1 MVDEKRL
8 ALSVAVELSYFNN
21 NYQQWLYEYIHENGM
36 IKQEQLIDLRQY
48 RDDDS
53 LTQEQ
58 MIEILIQ
65 KKATPQPR
73 KKITI
78 TERRLNKYFP
88 AYYSQIEIERVIVGL
103 LEQWKASQESED
115 N

>member
-1 MVDEKRL
+1 MR
-8 ALSVAVELSYFNN
+8 
-21 NYQQWLYEYIHENGM
+21 
-36 IKQEQLIDLRQY
+36 RY
-48 RDDDS
+48 REDDS

-58 MIEILIQ
+58 LIDILI
-65 KKATPQPR
+65 KNKATPNKR

-78 TERRLNKYFP
+78 TERKLNKYFP
-88 AYYSQIEIERVIVGL
+88 AYYSQTEIESVIVGL